1 MAMHASLEVP
11 VRHADATPYRG
22 RFVLS
27 PLLYRLRDDVAR
39 PEPDLRDHAPP
50 MIGEGHDC
58 SGAPCRCLNV
68 TPALEELKR
77 LGLAEE
83 VDGGWTRTS
92 LGKRVNAGLVV
103 LEGDRV
109 VERRAKYL
117 ASKEAP

>member
-1 MAMHASLEVP
+1 MYASPEAPPRQAGAV
-11 VRHADATPYRG
+11 PYRD

-39 PEPDLRDHAPP
+39 PERDLRDHAPP

-58 SGAPCRCLNV
+58 SGAPCRCLDV

-77 LGLAEE
+77 LGLAREH
-83 VDGGWTRTS
+83 DGGWIRTA

-103 LEGDRV
+103 CEGDRA
-109 VERRAKYL
+109 VERRARNM
-117 ASKEAP
+117 APLTS